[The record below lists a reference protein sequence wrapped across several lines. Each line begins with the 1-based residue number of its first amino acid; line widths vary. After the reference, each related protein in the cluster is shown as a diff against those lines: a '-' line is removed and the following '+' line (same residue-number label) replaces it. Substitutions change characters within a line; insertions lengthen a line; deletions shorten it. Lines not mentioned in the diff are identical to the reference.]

1 MKLFRALALNK
12 GVVNISAFL
21 ELAVI
26 LYQIKDSSITALL
39 GNSKYLKASQASVP
53 SPYCSFCACYLLR
66 SVDSLLVKPSFI
78 SLSPRLKTSG
88 FFH

>member
-26 LYQIKDSSITALL
+26 LYQIKDSSVTALL
-39 GNSKYLKASQASVP
+39 GNSEYLKAS
-53 SPYCSFCACYLLR
+53 
-66 SVDSLLVKPSFI
+66 
-78 SLSPRLKTSG
+78 
-88 FFH
+88 